1 MSIRKPQI
9 IIIGK
14 NGQIGWELHK
24 LLNAQG
30 YVRAL
35 ARDEIDLADER
46 ATRDMIRHLKPDI
59 IINAAAYTMVD
70 KAEDEPVAAMAVN
83 GRAPGILAEEAKRM
97 NALLVHYSTDYVFD
111 GTKTTPYTEN
121 DLPNPMNVYGK
132 TKLLGEQAVESVGGR
147 FLILRISWIYG
158 LRGRNFLLTILRL
171 SKEKKELKVVNDQI
185 GAPTWSWEV
194 ANATANM
201 LIRNEKYDYKS
212 GIYHLSAAGE
222 TSWYGFTKAILA
234 KVSDAGHQVPD
245 LQPVT
250 TAQFPVKAKRPAYSV
265 LSNVKANR
273 ELDLVLPDWDKSLT
287 KALCVC
293 QRTIF

>member
-1 MSIRKPQI
+1 MSIRKPQL

-24 LLNAQG
+24 LLNAEG
-30 YVRAL
+30 NVKAL
-35 ARDEIDLADER
+35 GRDEIDLADEQ
-46 ATRDMIRHLKPDI
+46 AIRDMIRHLKPDI
-59 IINAAAYTMVD
+59 VVNAAAYTMVD
-70 KAEDEPVAAMAVN
+70 RAEDEPESAMAVN
-83 GRAPGILAEEAKRM
+83 GRAPGILAEEVKRM

-132 TKLLGEQAVESVGGR
+132 TKLLGEQAIESVGGR

-158 LRGRNFLLTILRL
+158 LRGRNFLSTILRL
-171 SKEKKELKVVNDQI
+171 SKEKKELKVVTDQI

-194 ANATANM
+194 ANATAHM
-201 LIRNEKYDYKS
+201 LTRNEKYDYKS

-222 TSWYGFTKAILA
+222 TSWYGFTKAILTEI
-234 KVSDAGHQVPD
+234 SDAGHQVPN
-245 LQPVT
+245 LQPVP

-265 LSNVKANR
+265 LSNVKTNR
-273 ELDLVLPDWDKSLT
+273 ELDLALPDWDKSLA
-287 KALCVC
+287 KAMSDVK
-293 QRTIF
+293 FE